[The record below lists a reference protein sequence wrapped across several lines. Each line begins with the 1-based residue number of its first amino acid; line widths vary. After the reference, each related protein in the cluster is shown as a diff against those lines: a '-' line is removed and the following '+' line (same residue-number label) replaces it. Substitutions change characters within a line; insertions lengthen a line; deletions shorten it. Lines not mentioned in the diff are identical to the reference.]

1 MALNQRPVITD
12 IDVKYKD
19 YAIGGKMITA
29 HVQVTETHMKDFRH
43 SNQARETMRKMLV
56 EQLVDHMLSNN
67 LVEIVTI
74 KEPWSPE
81 NFEEKHRI
89 SARCYLAKDSDIK
102 LLRTY
107 G

>member
-1 MALNQRPVITD
+1 MTQYTLET
-12 IDVKYKD
+12 KD

-29 HVQVTETHMKDFRH
+29 HVQVTESHMKDFRH

-81 NFEEKHRI
+81 NFEETHRI

-102 LLRTY
+102 ILRTY
-107 G
+107 A